1 MSRLR
6 IMIADDE
13 VLMRRVLADL
23 LATDPAL
30 EVVGEAADASQAI
43 ELATRLQP
51 DVALLDIKMP
61 GGGLYAAR
69 TIGHMSPRTR
79 ILALTAYADRSAV
92 IAMLRAGAR
101 GYMLKGSS
109 AEDVLDAIHRISRD
123 EGVLSGEVAAEVIRE
138 LAGTLDREEAEV
150 SARQAQAARLRELL
164 DPEGHALRVVVQPIV
179 ELGSGW
185 VTGVEALLRVD
196 STPVRGPDVWFA
208 EAQAVGLLPDLEM
221 ACVELTLAQCRELA
235 AGVYLGVN
243 LNPQS
248 VMDPRIQDLLGEF
261 EPGRLVIE
269 VTEHAPIEDYEALN
283 AALASIRARGG
294 RLAVDDAGA
303 GYASLRHIL
312 RLAPEIIKLDISL
325 TRGIHADPKRR
336 ALAASLIA
344 FAEEVGAKIVAE
356 GIETRAELDALWALG
371 VRYGQGYYL
380 ARPAPMPPGGVFEP
394 LRLPPRG
401 RLHVQLGG
409 LREKM
414 ALIELLHTVITAGE
428 AATAEEALQVAVDRV
443 CAYTGW
449 PVGHAC
455 LVPEGGAGELV
466 SSGVWHVDADASLQ
480 AFRRA
485 SEPLRFGPGVGLPGR
500 VLEAGGPVLLPEL
513 VLDPTLPRAEQAAE
527 AGLGAGFGFPL
538 VAGGQIVGVLEFF
551 AREPTFPNAPLLE
564 VMADFGRQLGRVL
577 DRKRIEREL
586 VERQGELQA
595 AQELAH
601 VGSARW
607 FPPDNAGSF
616 SDEAYRIFG
625 LEPGTGPRVFDAF
638 LRYVHPDDM
647 EGVARAQREALRT
660 GGAALDFRIRRP
672 DGAERTLRGL
682 VRVSLDESGL
692 PRMFSGV
699 IQDITEFVPGARA

>member
-1 MSRLR
+1 MTRLR
-6 IMIADDE
+6 ILIADDE
-13 VLMRRVLADL
+13 ALMRGALVDL

-30 EVVGEAADASQAI
+30 EVVGEAADASEAI
-43 ELATRLQP
+43 ELAIHHQP
-51 DVALLDIKMP
+51 DVAVLDIKMP
-61 GGGLYAAR
+61 GGGLQAAQR
-69 TIGHMSPRTR
+69 IGRLSPRTK

-92 IAMLRAGAR
+92 LAMLRAGAR
-101 GYMLKGSS
+101 GYLLKGSG
-109 AEDVLDAIHRISRD
+109 AGDVLDAIHRVSRD

-138 LAGTLDREEAEV
+138 LAGTLDREEAEL
-150 SARQAQAARLRELL
+150 SARQAQAERLRGVL
-164 DPEGHALRVVVQPIV
+164 EGHALRVVVQPIV
-179 ELGSGW
+179 ELSSGW

-196 STPVRGPDVWFA
+196 SIPAQGPDVWFSEA
-208 EAQAVGLLPDLEM
+208 EAVGLLPELEL
-221 ACVELTLAQCRELA
+221 ASVELALERCRELA

-248 VMDPRIQDLLGEF
+248 VVDPRIQELLGEF

-269 VTEHAPIEDYEALN
+269 VTEHAPVDDYDALN
-283 AALASIRARGG
+283 AALSSIRARGG

-325 TRGIHADPKRR
+325 TRGIHDDPKRR

-356 GIETRAELDALWALG
+356 GIETRAELDALWTLG
-371 VRYGQGYYL
+371 VRYGQGFYR
-380 ARPAPMPPGGVFEP
+380 ARPAPMPTDGVFEP
-394 LRLPPRG
+394 LQLPPRG
-401 RLHVQLGG
+401 PLHVQSGG

-414 ALIELLHTVITAGE
+414 ALIELLHTVIAAGE
-428 AATAEEALQVAVDRV
+428 AASAEEALQVAVDRV
-443 CAYTGW
+443 CAYAGW

-455 LVPEGGAGELV
+455 LVPEGSVELA
-466 SSGVWHVDADASLQ
+466 SSGIWHIDEDASLE

-538 VAGGQIVGVLEFF
+538 VAGAEIVGVLEFF
-551 AREPTFPNAPLLE
+551 ARERTFPNAPLLE
-564 VMADFGRQLGRVL
+564 VMAGFGRQLGRVL

-607 FPPDNAGSF
+607 FPPDNEGRF

-625 LEPGTGPRVFDAF
+625 LEPGTGPRGLDGF
-638 LRYVHPDDM
+638 LKYVLPEDF
-647 EGVARAQREALRT
+647 EAIVRAQREALRT
-660 GGAALDFRIRRP
+660 GGAAMDFRIRRP

-682 VRVSLDESGL
+682 MRVSLDESGL

-699 IQDITEFVPGARA
+699 IQDITEFVPGAARRG